1 MMAELARRVIQCYED
16 FDGFVHWLKLHER
29 VGSLK
34 SVEIDRERKAVS
46 IRGIINT
53 GFSLDHIDPVNL
65 LVILG
70 LAFFRAILALYARC
84 KRGLQARKEMVEKS
98 NKEKEGEEE

>member
-1 MMAELARRVIQCYED
+1 MMIELARRVIQCYED
-16 FDGFVHWLKLHER
+16 FDGFVDWLKMHEKA
-29 VGSLK
+29 GSLK
-34 SVEIDRERKAVS
+34 NVEIDRERKVVS
-46 IRGIINT
+46 IGGIINT
-53 GFSLDHIDPVNL
+53 GFSLDHIDPINL

-84 KRGLQARKEMVEKS
+84 KTSFQARKEMVEKS